1 MSRAHQRRIHSCVLR
16 AGVHMSVFVGHRV
29 AAAHMMLSS
38 VHPPR
43 PRPLCV
49 ATANTRLGRWAQAE
63 NRFTITYCPPTDG
76 PISQADIESTNL
88 QCELPTPAPL

>member
-1 MSRAHQRRIHSCVLR
+1 MGKANNYGGSEDSPDACFG
-16 AGVHMSVFVGHRV
+16 APG
-29 AAAHMMLSS
+29 
-38 VHPPR
+38 
-43 PRPLCV
+43 LCV
-49 ATANTRLGRWAQAE
+49 ATADQRLGRWAQAE